1 MQKGGLALNVL
12 IRGGLMVCKLCKCP
26 LDSRYVRYRDI
37 EGNPYCQQC
46 YLVIGG
52 VV

>member
-1 MQKGGLALNVL
+1 MNC
-12 IRGGLMVCKLCKCP
+12 RLCKWE
-26 LDSRYVRYRDI
+26 LNSKYIKYKDI

-52 VV
+52 KI